1 MYQFTCEP
9 LHFRV
14 FFFLI
19 SDVVVVWDLNKH
31 FGRSMDL
38 AEKKRGTDRRICIPL
53 FTYLIYAVGK
63 DECMARY
70 ILSKTKITYQRRVS
84 SPRENL
90 NSSQLVST
98 RPSWSRSSSD
108 ITARSRLKIF
118 PKDLTLS

>member
-1 MYQFTCEP
+1 MSEKGKNTTKKP
-9 LHFRV
+9 
-14 FFFLI
+14 I
-19 SDVVVVWDLNKH
+19 GDVCKNMSTLFVVYT
-31 FGRSMDL
+31 
-38 AEKKRGTDRRICIPL
+38 EKKESEKDIVLRVSH
-53 FTYLIYAVGK
+53 LIYAVGK

-70 ILSKTKITYQRRVS
+70 ILSKTKITYQLRVS